1 MEKIVKKSGDHGI
14 GLMIHMVHMTDDVPK
29 LNAFYEDVFGGLV
42 YMGVDEPNVLPV
54 EDRLAGL
61 LMVSDL
67 CVETMAPNF
76 PVNVEKP
83 VGKFYSKFGQ
93 HLHSVGYKVDD
104 LVSLGNRLIE
114 QGVYI
119 GKPGG
124 GKLDVMDPET
134 MYFYPSPRDTAGLMV
149 ELCRIDMQND
159 PRQLE
164 TWSSQVKMWRSH
176 PLTIERLSY
185 ITLGVKDLDAAVR
198 TYVDVIQAVAVD
210 KGIDE
215 DTQVQYQTIQLGD
228 SLLQLAQPL
237 EEGSDLGR
245 HVAKWGNMIYSAT
258 FKITDI
264 DSAEKWLN
272 SKDIRTTR
280 IRSTL
285 LAANPEDTFG
295 APYFF
300 SVEDIPNDPFA
311 G

>member
-1 MEKIVKKSGDHGI
+1 MEKVVKKSGDYGI
-14 GLMIHMVHMTDDVPK
+14 GLMIHMVHMTDDVPA
-29 LNAFYEDVFGGLV
+29 LNAFYENVFGGLM
-42 YMGVDEPNVLPV
+42 YMGVDEPQFLPV

-67 CVETMAPNF
+67 CVETMAPKF
-76 PVNVEKP
+76 PVNAEKP
-83 VGKFYSKFGQ
+83 VGKFYTKYGQ
-93 HLHSVGYKVDD
+93 HLHSVGYRVDD

-124 GKLDVMDPET
+124 GKLDEMDPET
-134 MYFYPSPRDTAGLMV
+134 AYFYPSPRDTAGLMV
-149 ELCRIDMQND
+149 ELCGMDMPAD
-159 PRQLE
+159 PRQLG
-164 TWSSQVKMWRSH
+164 TWSSQAKIWRSH

-185 ITLGVKDLDAAVR
+185 ITLGVKDLEAAVH
-198 TYVDVIQAVAVD
+198 TYVDVMQAVPVD

-215 DTQVQYQTIQLGD
+215 DTQLQYQTVQLGD

-237 EEGSDLGR
+237 EETSDLGK
-245 HVAKWGNMIYSAT
+245 HVAQWGNMIYSAT
-258 FKITDI
+258 FKISDI

-272 SKDIRTTR
+272 ANGVRTTR
-280 IRSTL
+280 IRPTL

-300 SVEDIPNDPFA
+300 SVEDILNDPFA